1 MLISD
6 DGTVK
11 LSGFQVIGP
20 LEQRRLMGDASKY
33 RSPEMYNGTVCMK
46 SDVWSLGISLIEMAD
61 GRNPY
66 TGCSSTELM
75 NQVVNQP
82 SPSLTSPGWSSYLVD
97 FVSEC
102 LKKDVNERASVDELL
117 MVSPFEFM

>member
-1 MLISD
+1 MLISEG
-6 DGTVK
+6 GTVK
-11 LSGFQVIGP
+11 LNGFQLIGP
-20 LEQRRLMGDASKY
+20 LEQRLLTGDGLKY

-61 GRNPY
+61 ERNPY
-66 TGCSSTELM
+66 TGSSSTELM